1 MNSAPLNSVTLN
13 GGVFDS
19 VQRSVTH
26 IDVVAQVTAG
36 ARTYARG
43 LIGTTFTAQA
53 DVGITPRM
61 RARAS
66 VVIPVTAE
74 IVTTIRRYTTSPV
87 TLFPEAAI
95 SARGERY
102 PRGLVRDP
110 MPWPIPASLVF
121 DGRVIHRGVVT
132 MQPQAYTALTPR
144 SYALVRDPLNWYAKV
159 EFWLQVGTVK
169 RIPYDEDTVPER
181 TMVVSTEDRTVY
193 VS

>member
-1 MNSAPLNSVTLN
+1 MNTAPLNSVTLN
-13 GGVFDS
+13 GGIFDP
-19 VQRSVTH
+19 VQRSATF

-43 LIGTTFTAQA
+43 LIGTTFTVEA
-53 DVGITPRM
+53 DVVASPRM
-61 RARAS
+61 VARGA
-66 VVIPVTAE
+66 VTIPVTAE
-74 IVTTIRRYTTSPV
+74 IITSLRRYTTSPV
-87 TLFPEAAI
+87 SISPEAVI

-110 MPWPIPASLVF
+110 IAWPIPASLVF
-121 DGRVIHRGVVT
+121 DGHVVRRGVVDV
-132 MQPQAYTALTPR
+132 QPEASVALSPR
-144 SYALVRDPLNWYAKV
+144 SYALVRDPLNWYGKV